1 MFVNSKQIKEELTIT
16 EAIAPVTGASASSS
30 ELVSMTGHTKF
41 LAAVNVGEV
50 TTAGNLVVAVY
61 ESTASAWAS
70 AVATQVTAA
79 RTTVSVATGESGI
92 ALVEVDADTL
102 DKPYIGIH
110 VANADAAEAVS
121 AVFIRGGAR
130 YGNM

>member
-1 MFVNSKQIKEELTIT
+1 M
-16 EAIAPVTGASASSS
+16 A
-30 ELVSMTGHTKF
+30 GHTKF
-41 LAAVNVGEV
+41 LAMANVGAV
-50 TTAGNLVVAVY
+50 TTAGDLVVAVY
-61 ESTASAWAS
+61 ESTAAAWAS

-102 DKPYIGIH
+102 GKPYIGIH
-110 VANADAAEAVS
+110 VTNADAAEAIS
-121 AVFIRGGAR
+121 AVFIRGGGAR